1 MVKIQLETGYL
12 DVKEGA
18 DFPLNFGVAEIRDLT
33 KRSGTFSKSITLVGS
48 KNNHDLLSHYYDVN
62 IEAGTFNINTLT
74 KCTVLQNDIPI
85 LSDAY
90 LQLTAVNKKQIS
102 GAYEERVEYMV
113 VVKDTQSDFFTKID
127 NLLLEDIDLSDLNN
141 EFNATNILASFTNT
155 VTDGYVYLLPYTPT
169 NQLPINEFKPAVYSK
184 VYWDRIHQAAGFQ
197 YEWSDLS
204 NALFDKTIIPY
215 NGGQL
220 LFDYEDFLVEANR
233 NVTLSH
239 TPAAGLSTN
248 FNTNLTGWTE
258 IVDAQLL
265 FDPTTGEYEVPFN
278 MSAGQGLNFEITIDF
293 DVNLNNATGG
303 DVWLVDMDSSAA
315 VKYFTYQP
323 TVSIING
330 TTQIAIWNTLN
341 LLSVYNV
348 NYNRNEGVLPNG
360 ITNLGGGTYTFNLAA
375 SPLNANDILKLRG
388 GMEVFTG
395 TVGAFSSG
403 NLRWKATNSTGAADV
418 VVGQQLVINNISFRV
433 LPNPNV
439 IVQDAT
445 VVMNDYIPKKV
456 KQKDFIKSICQM
468 YNLFVETD
476 TDNPNKLIY
485 RHRDE
490 YYDNGTAVDW
500 TLKLAKN
507 QEQVLQ
513 FLPELSAKK
522 LLLTYKQDSDLPNTL
537 YEDATREIYGQLEF
551 TYDNEYIRDVDRKE
565 LIFSPTPMMPN
576 LFGAIVPMIGG
587 EPKTNIRILIH
598 NGVKTCNPYNI
609 VDYIQI
615 TGYTGLQ
622 ATPIYTT
629 FGELGVTT
637 YPSCTH
643 FDDVNNPTFDLN
655 FGVCDYYFYSDLTL
669 TNNNLYN
676 IYWRRTVNQINKGKI
691 LTALFDLNENDI
703 HNLRLNDKIRI
714 DNSWW
719 NINKVIDYNPTK
731 NFLTKV
737 ELISID
743 DELALPTF
751 RIPIIVNPIN
761 AVQGVTDIVNS
772 FYKNNNINL
781 SEGSVV
787 VKGIGNVVNEGLTGF
802 VEGDYKVITTSNQP
816 RRNNLTQVNGI
827 TTLTNSDYFVLS
839 LAATNIFLP
848 PVADSI
854 GQEMVIKNISG
865 GNVSLRPQSGEL
877 LEGLSSLTIPTT
889 ESRRVINDSVQW
901 WII

>member
-1 MVKIQLETGYL
+1 
-12 DVKEGA
+12 
-18 DFPLNFGVAEIRDLT
+18 
-33 KRSGTFSKSITLVGS
+33 
-48 KNNHDLLSHYYDVN
+48 
-62 IEAGTFNINTLT
+62 
-74 KCTVLQNDIPI
+74 
-85 LSDAY
+85 
-90 LQLTAVNKKQIS
+90 
-102 GAYEERVEYMV
+102 
-113 VVKDTQSDFFTKID
+113 
-127 NLLLEDIDLSDLNN
+127 
-141 EFNATNILASFTNT
+141 
-155 VTDGYVYLLPYTPT
+155 LLPYTPT

-233 NVTLSH
+233 NITLSH

-258 IVDAQLL
+258 IVDTQLL

-315 VKYFTYQP
+315 VKYFAYQP

-341 LLSVYNV
+341 LLSAYNV

-418 VVGQQLVINNISFRV
+418 VVSQQLVINNISFRV

-456 KQKDFIKSICQM
+456 KQKDFIK
-468 YNLFVETD
+468 
-476 TDNPNKLIY
+476 
-485 RHRDE
+485 
-490 YYDNGTAVDW
+490 
-500 TLKLAKN
+500 
-507 QEQVLQ
+507 
-513 FLPELSAKK
+513 
-522 LLLTYKQDSDLPNTL
+522 
-537 YEDATREIYGQLEF
+537 YGQLEF

-676 IYWRRTVNQINKGKI
+676 LYWRRTVNQINKGKI

-731 NFLTKV
+731 DQLTKV

-761 AVQGVTDIVNS
+761 AVQGVTAIVND

-877 LEGLSSLTIPTT
+877 LEGLSSITIPTT